1 MAKKAEKK
9 RRTLF
14 RESSHESSRD
24 GQALIFD
31 LDGTLVDSVY
41 EHVLAWNEALQQEGI
56 EYPSW
61 AIHRRVGMS
70 GSLFLHEVLGEISSR
85 SAKRRRKIN
94 VERIQKLKKKNFA
107 ARLPQVQVLPGAREL
122 LKRLSQLG
130 IPWAIAT
137 SGATE
142 EAAPLLRLL
151 KLPAHSLV
159 VTGDEVKEAKPEPD
173 IFMLAAERLRIA
185 INDSIIVG
193 DSVWDLLAA
202 RRAKTLGVGFLC
214 GGYGQA
220 ELEGAG
226 AYRVYKDPAD
236 LLQHLGELGIR

>member
-1 MAKKAEKK
+1 MAEKAKKK
-9 RRTLF
+9 RRSL
-14 RESSHESSRD
+14 SHESSPQSAGR
-24 GQALIFD
+24 QAIIFD

-61 AIHRRVGMS
+61 AIHRCVGMS
-70 GSLFLHEVLGEISSR
+70 GSLFLHKVLGEISSG
-85 SAKRRRKIN
+85 SGKRRGKVN

-107 ARLPQVQVLPGAREL
+107 ARLPQVQVLPGSREL
-122 LKRLSQLG
+122 LKRLSRLG
-130 IPWAIAT
+130 VPWAIAT
-137 SGATE
+137 SGAKE
-142 EAAPLLRLL
+142 EAAPLLQLL
-151 KLPAHSLV
+151 KLPPKALI
-159 VTGDEVKEAKPEPD
+159 VTGDEVAQAKPEPD
-173 IFMLAAERLRIA
+173 IFMLAAGRLRIP
-185 INDSIIVG
+185 INDSLIVG

-202 RRAKTLGVGFLC
+202 RRAKSLGVGLLC

>member
-1 MAKKAEKK
+1 MPKKSEKPQK
-9 RRTLF
+9 NGCESP
-14 RESSHESSRD
+14 RESAR

-61 AIHRRVGMS
+61 SIHRRVGMS

-85 SAKRRRKIN
+85 LDKRGRKLN
-94 VERIQKLKKKNFA
+94 VERIEKLKKKNFA
-107 ARLPQVQVLPGAREL
+107 ARVPQVQLLPGAREL
-122 LKRLSQLG
+122 LQRLSQLR

-137 SGATE
+137 SGAKE

-151 KLPAHSLV
+151 KLSAQSLV

-173 IFMLAAERLRIA
+173 IFRLAAERLHISM
-185 INDSIIVG
+185 NDSIIVG

-202 RRAKTLGVGFLC
+202 RRAKTLGVGLLC